1 MSRLKDMRETRGMT
15 QKELADRSKVSIRM
29 IQHYEQGQKDINQAA
44 AITVAKLAIALDCN
58 VLEILNI

>member
-1 MSRLKDMRETRGMT
+1 MSRLKDMRETRSMT
-15 QKELADRSKVSIRM
+15 QKELAERSKVSIRM